1 MGPNALACVTSGN
14 ARNSRVVQIAVL
26 PVLSVD
32 VLKRVQPCHVKVF
45 GMILPPFSGRII
57 LDRLNL
63 TISLTV
69 AGQLGVLVHVY
80 PEDISVD
87 SGEQW
92 QKQQLKKITIM
103 TTRLVNCLANE
114 HIQQK
119 HCGTVQQAW
128 SCKRYANQCPSNR
141 KQSNRTTNGPRTS
154 ECEHPERSS
163 SDMPL
168 GSLCSARFNVMAPM
182 RAPQCIGATRESL
195 RRLMLKNN
203 HDHRGRGA
211 TTCSAIRPRSAH
223 TMPTQCPHNVYVW
236 GGRDNAR
243 HREQCPR
250 NLPCPRAWRHMD
262 RRTGAINGF

>member
-92 QKQQLKKITIM
+92 QKQ
-103 TTRLVNCLANE
+103 
-114 HIQQK
+114 
-119 HCGTVQQAW
+119 
-128 SCKRYANQCPSNR
+128 
-141 KQSNRTTNGPRTS
+141 
-154 ECEHPERSS
+154 
-163 SDMPL
+163 
-168 GSLCSARFNVMAPM
+168 PM
-182 RAPQCIGATRESL
+182 
-195 RRLMLKNN
+195 KN
-203 HDHRGRGA
+203 
-211 TTCSAIRPRSAH
+211 S
-223 TMPTQCPHNVYVW
+223 Q
-236 GGRDNAR
+236 
-243 HREQCPR
+243 
-250 NLPCPRAWRHMD
+250 
-262 RRTGAINGF
+262 